1 MGGFFYFVARK
12 VFWGKSHSKKKKK
25 KVMKGSELQRT
36 GTEITGLKR
45 VQKRV

>member
-12 VFWGKSHSKKKKK
+12 VFWGKSHSKKKK